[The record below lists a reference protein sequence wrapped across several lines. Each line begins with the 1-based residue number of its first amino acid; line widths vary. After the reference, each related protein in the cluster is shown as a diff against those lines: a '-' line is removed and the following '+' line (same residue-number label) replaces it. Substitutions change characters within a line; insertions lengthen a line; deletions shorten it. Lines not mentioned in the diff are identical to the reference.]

1 MQNKMLG
8 RVSAAFAPKPIK
20 RNADGSSSARRMVS
34 VFITI
39 SSCRI
44 SVTLRHPLEEP
55 LSSSLAHSTISVQ
68 LTSGAI
74 LIMTGPMVAVHF
86 HASSTL
92 VLILR
97 QAQPC
102 VLGEDTAAS
111 MNGSLSTGAIGFL
124 AIFRRP
130 IFRSCSHERSS
141 IYSRCRQVGARHEA
155 KFKRTPHSD

>member
-55 LSSSLAHSTISVQ
+55 LSSSLAHSTIFRPTYIWCD
-68 LTSGAI
+68 LDYDWA
-74 LIMTGPMVAVHF
+74 
-86 HASSTL
+86 
-92 VLILR
+92 
-97 QAQPC
+97 
-102 VLGEDTAAS
+102 
-111 MNGSLSTGAIGFL
+111 NGSCTLSRIIYIGFDPT
-124 AIFRRP
+124 AGAAVCSRRGH
-130 IFRSCSHERSS
+130 RC
-141 IYSRCRQVGARHEA
+141 IYEWVVVNRCNWVFSDLPPTHFSELFSRTLEHLFEVPPSWG
-155 KFKRTPHSD
+155 PS